1 MGSNINITLFAGIS
15 GIDKKSVVGE
25 IIRRSGRRDG
35 ILDLDFEEILVGQP
49 SVDSPDI
56 STFLDTPSLRAKIDG
71 LNSCFRRVTDEIQRA
86 VGIDDVF
93 LRMHLSYFK
102 NSEVFPPMLPNLF
115 SSMLAQ
121 IPGARLTV
129 VTLLDDVFTV
139 WQKLRARAEGIYSGT
154 DLRLREI
161 MIWRSLE
168 ALRAES
174 IRLHL
179 EGLPEAHA
187 HPMRNYL
194 ASVRHPYGTFESL
207 AFERNPG
214 RVYLSYPI
222 TSTRGSA
229 EARAEINDF
238 RRDMYTLGRRA
249 RAAVFDPV
257 AIDELAIREAY
268 NAAGGDGCEEV
279 RIDRQHR
286 WPLDT
291 DDAVAEEPR
300 WPITIPAQEV
310 REVPGS
316 PKSGR
321 TIPGDIENQIRSRD
335 YRLVETARI
344 VAAYRPQYMGKKS
357 EGVSAEIRHANETS
371 RRVVVYHPV
380 ADDLPDVSTHPFGT
394 NATILSDRG
403 EFMDCIGRWLEPG
416 AASLRPG
423 TPRQQENW
431 GGAAKSC

>member
-1 MGSNINITLFAGIS
+1 MGSGINITLFAGTS
-15 GIDKKSVVGE
+15 GIDKKAVVGE
-25 IIRRSGRRDG
+25 IIRRSGRRDR
-35 ILDLDFEEILVGQP
+35 ILDLGFEEMLVGQA

-56 STFLDTPSLRAKIDG
+56 STFLDTPSLKSKIDG
-71 LNSCFRRVTDEIQRA
+71 LNSCFKLVTDEIRRA
-86 VGIDDVF
+86 SGIDDVF

-129 VTLLDDVFTV
+129 VTLLDDVFAV

-154 DLRLREI
+154 ALKLREI
-161 MIWRSLE
+161 MFWRSLE

-179 EGLPEAHA
+179 EGLPEVHA
-187 HPMRNYL
+187 HPVRTYL
-194 ASVRHPYGTFESL
+194 ASVRHPYSTFESL

-229 EARAEINDF
+229 EARDEINSF
-238 RRDMYTLGRRA
+238 RRDMYALGQRA

-268 NAAGGDGCEEV
+268 NAAGGAGCETV
-279 RIDRQHR
+279 RIDESHR
-286 WPLDT
+286 WPLGI
-291 DDAVAEEPR
+291 DDPVAEEPR
-300 WPITIPAQEV
+300 WPISIPAQEV
-310 REVPGS
+310 REVLETTR
-316 PKSGR
+316 SGR

-335 YRLVETARI
+335 YRLVETVRI
-344 VAAYRPQYMGKKS
+344 VAVYRPQYMRKKS
-357 EGVSAEIRHANETS
+357 EGVAAEIRHANETS
-371 RRVVVYHPV
+371 RRVVVYHPK
-380 ADDLPDVSTHPFGT
+380 ADDLPGASTHPFGS
-394 NATILSDRG
+394 NATILHAKD
-403 EFMDCIGRWLEPG
+403 EFMDHLGKWLEPG
-416 AASLRPG
+416 AASRRPG
-423 TPRQQENW
+423 EPR
-431 GGAAKSC
+431 